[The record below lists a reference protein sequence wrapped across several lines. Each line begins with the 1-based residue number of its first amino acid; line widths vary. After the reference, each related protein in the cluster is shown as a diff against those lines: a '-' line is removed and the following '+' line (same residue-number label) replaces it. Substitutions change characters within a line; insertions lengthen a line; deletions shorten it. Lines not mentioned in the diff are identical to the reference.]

1 MKRLLVVL
9 MLLATVIKFIPGYAS
24 FHYDSYYFSKLAP
37 EADESEQEKGKTKND
52 IEDKIF
58 RHSFTN
64 LFLHT
69 SPPLLNIPQHQ
80 DGYLGFLKSPA
91 TPPPDAV

>member
-1 MKRLLVVL
+1 MKRLLIAVL
-9 MLLATVIKFIPGYAS
+9 LLVTGIKFIPGYAS
-24 FHYDSYYFSKLAP
+24 FYYDNYYFSKLAP
-37 EADESEQEKGKTKND
+37 EAEESEQEKGKTKND

-69 SPPLLNIPQHQ
+69 SPLLLNIPQHQ
-80 DGYLGFLKSPA
+80 DGYLDFLESPA
-91 TPPPDAV
+91 TPPPDTV